1 MAAVRKAASML
12 NLSNMNPCVKEMQYA
27 VRGPIVIRAAQLEKE
42 LKSGKS
48 MPFEQVIRA
57 NIGDAHAMGQKPIS
71 FVREVISLSV
81 SPNLMKTAPS
91 CFTNDAIQRATEIL
105 ENVGGQSMGSYTDSP
120 GIVTVRNHVAE
131 YISERDGYPASPD
144 DIFVGTGASSCIKNI
159 MKLCLTMD
167 NESRP
172 GFMIPVPQYPLY
184 SACTAEFNA
193 ELISYYM
200 DEHNNWTLNPEEL
213 ERAYDEAKS
222 RCVPK
227 AICVINPGNPT
238 GQNIPPENIVDII
251 KFAHKHDLL
260 IMADEVYQTNIWGD
274 DDQFVSFKKVLRS
287 LGPEYDSQPLASFH
301 SVSKGFMGECGLRGG
316 YCEMTNFDPEVKV
329 MLQKLI
335 SASLCSST
343 SGQVAISCM
352 VKAPSGDAAELYK
365 SETEGVLASLKE
377 RSILVHEKLNEIP
390 GIVCN
395 NLQGAMYAFPRIEI
409 PKKAIELAES
419 KGVTPDFFYCLEL
432 LENTGICVVPGSGFW
447 QYPGTFHF
455 RMTILPPM
463 EQLVVFLEKLAKF
476 HVEFREKYG

>member
-1 MAAVRKAASML
+1 
-12 NLSNMNPCVKEMQYA
+12 
-27 VRGPIVIRAAQLEKE
+27 
-42 LKSGKS
+42 
-48 MPFEQVIRA
+48 
-57 NIGDAHAMGQKPIS
+57 
-71 FVREVISLSV
+71 
-81 SPNLMKTAPS
+81 
-91 CFTNDAIQRATEIL
+91 
-105 ENVGGQSMGSYTDSP
+105 
-120 GIVTVRNHVAE
+120 
-131 YISERDGYPASPD
+131 
-144 DIFVGTGASSCIKNI
+144 
-159 MKLCLTMD
+159 
-167 NESRP
+167 
-172 GFMIPVPQYPLY
+172 
-184 SACTAEFNA
+184 
-193 ELISYYM
+193 
-200 DEHNNWTLNPEEL
+200 
-213 ERAYDEAKS
+213 
-222 RCVPK
+222 
-227 AICVINPGNPT
+227 
-238 GQNIPPENIVDII
+238 
-251 KFAHKHDLL
+251 
-260 IMADEVYQTNIWGD
+260 MADEVYQTNIWGD
-274 DDQFVSFKKVLRS
+274 DDKFVSFKKVLRE

-419 KGVTPDFFYCLEL
+419 KGITPDFFYCLEL